1 MQIYGWKPL
10 AVIQH
15 LTIFDEIWFCTSGN
29 LTFLICHMI
38 EGWCN
43 FVDGSTSLY
52 VTTPLSSVA
61 IGIVVVEM
69 FLVVQD
75 QDSTCSLNS
84 IIRIYPYSTWHES
97 IYHAMYKTG
106 HTRLEQQ

>member
-1 MQIYGWKPL
+1 
-10 AVIQH
+10 
-15 LTIFDEIWFCTSGN
+15 
-29 LTFLICHMI
+29 MI

-84 IIRIYPYSTWHES
+84 IVTIYPYSTWHES
-97 IYHAMYKTG
+97 INHAMYKTG
-106 HTRLEQQ
+106 HTRLEQQWM